1 MDNNLNNMG
10 MLKQIQLAQSLHRA
24 KYVRCVLF
32 YRRMYMYTC
41 SMYIPNA
48 KQLTNIIYHNQTSRK
63 AAQTPPR
70 YLYMVTPPRY
80 LYMVTPPRYLYMIT
94 PPRYLYMVTP
104 PWLSNV
110 VLLKDATEFTT
121 IKYRL

>member
-1 MDNNLNNMG
+1 
-10 MLKQIQLAQSLHRA
+10 
-24 KYVRCVLF
+24 
-32 YRRMYMYTC
+32 
-41 SMYIPNA
+41 MYIPNA

-63 AAQTPPR
+63 AAQTPPRYLYMVTPPR

>member
-1 MDNNLNNMG
+1 
-10 MLKQIQLAQSLHRA
+10 
-24 KYVRCVLF
+24 
-32 YRRMYMYTC
+32 MYTC

-63 AAQTPPR
+63 AAQ
-70 YLYMVTPPRY
+70 TPPRY